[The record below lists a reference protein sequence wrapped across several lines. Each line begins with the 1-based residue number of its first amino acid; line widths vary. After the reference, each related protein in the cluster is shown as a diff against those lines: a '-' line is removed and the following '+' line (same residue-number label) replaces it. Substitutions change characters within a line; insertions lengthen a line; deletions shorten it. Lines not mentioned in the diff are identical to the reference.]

1 MTTPTK
7 KPRIKPIHGLDQV
20 AKQNAVSFCST
31 DSMACAIESGGTS
44 LCRTR
49 EALDQSFPGQV
60 RLWQLI
66 SPMSPVGAY
75 HHSQGLEQAVEA
87 GWVTDEGTA
96 LAWIQG
102 LLGRSIAQLDLP
114 VVARARDAWCDGDVA
129 GLLRWDALCRAC
141 RETSELRAEERNMGA
156 ALIALMGELGERPSG
171 VTRLG
176 YAAAFGVAAANA
188 SLGVHDTLAGY
199 AWAWSENQ
207 VVCAVKLTPLGHG
220 AGQRMLLKLGA
231 SLNAVVAHALEVAD
245 DEIGLT
251 SPGLAI
257 ASAQHETRHTRL
269 YRS

>member
-1 MTTPTK
+1 MGT
-7 KPRIKPIHGLDQV
+7 
-20 AKQNAVSFCST
+20 ST
-31 DSMACAIESGGTS
+31 D
-44 LCRTR
+44 
-49 EALDQSFPGQV
+49 QV

-102 LLGRSIAQLDLP
+102 LLGRSIANLDLP
-114 VVARARDAWCDGDVA
+114 IVARARDAWRDGDVA
-129 GLLRWDALCRAC
+129 GLLRWDGLCRAC

-156 ALIALMGELGERPSG
+156 ALIALMADLGERPPA
-171 VTRLG
+171 VPRLG

-188 SLGVHDTLAGY
+188 SLGADDTLTGY
-199 AWAWSENQ
+199 AWAWCENQ

-220 AGQRMLLKLGA
+220 AGQRMLRRLGA
-231 SLNAVVAHALEVAD
+231 SLDAVVAHAVAVSD
-245 DEIGLT
+245 DEIGLA

>member
-1 MTTPTK
+1 MTTPT
-7 KPRIKPIHGLDQV
+7 
-20 AKQNAVSFCST
+20 
-31 DSMACAIESGGTS
+31 E
-44 LCRTR
+44 
-49 EALDQSFPGQV
+49 QV

-66 SPMSPVGAY
+66 SPLSPVGAY
-75 HHSQGLEQAVEA
+75 HHSQGLEEAVEA

-102 LLGRSIAQLDLP
+102 LLGRSIANLDLP
-114 VVARARDAWCDGDVA
+114 VVARARTAWHDGDVA
-129 GLLRWDALCRAC
+129 GLMRWDALCRAC

-156 ALIALMGELGERPSG
+156 ALIALMAELGERPAG
-171 VTRLG
+171 VPRLG

-188 SLGVHDTLAGY
+188 SLGADDTLTGY
-199 AWAWSENQ
+199 AWAWCENQ

-220 AGQRMLLKLGA
+220 AGQRMLRHLGGT
-231 SLNAVVAHALEVAD
+231 LDAVVAHGLEVAD
-245 DEIGLT
+245 DEIGLA

>member
-1 MTTPTK
+1 MGT
-7 KPRIKPIHGLDQV
+7 L
-20 AKQNAVSFCST
+20 T
-31 DSMACAIESGGTS
+31 DK
-44 LCRTR
+44 
-49 EALDQSFPGQV
+49 V

-66 SPMSPVGAY
+66 SPLSPVGAY
-75 HHSQGLEQAVEA
+75 HHSQGLEQAVAA

-102 LLGRSIAQLDLP
+102 LLGRSIANLDLP
-114 VVARARDAWCDGDVA
+114 VVARARDAWRDGDVA

-156 ALIALMGELGERPSG
+156 ALMALMAELGERPSG
-171 VTRLG
+171 VPRLG

-188 SLGVHDTLAGY
+188 SLEPDDTLAGY

-220 AGQRMLLKLGA
+220 AGQRMLRRLGA
-231 SLNAVVAHALEVAD
+231 SLNVVVAHALAVAD

>member
-1 MTTPTK
+1 MGT
-7 KPRIKPIHGLDQV
+7 L
-20 AKQNAVSFCST
+20 T
-31 DSMACAIESGGTS
+31 D
-44 LCRTR
+44 
-49 EALDQSFPGQV
+49 QV

-66 SPMSPVGAY
+66 SPLSPVGAY
-75 HHSQGLEQAVEA
+75 HHSQGLEQVVEA
-87 GWVTDEGTA
+87 GWVRDEGTA

-102 LLGRSIAQLDLP
+102 LLGRSIANLDLP
-114 VVARARDAWCDGDVA
+114 VVARARDAWRDGDVA
-129 GLLRWDALCRAC
+129 GLLRWV
-141 RETSELRAEERNMGA
+141 
-156 ALIALMGELGERPSG
+156 P
-171 VTRLG
+171 RLG

-188 SLGVHDTLAGY
+188 SLDADDTLAGY

-220 AGQRMLLKLGA
+220 AGQRMLRQLGA
-231 SLNAVVAHALEVAD
+231 SLNAVVAHALQVAD